1 MQVVSSPS
9 YGQVLV
15 YKCKWECK
23 CCTSASGRA
32 SASAGPCAG
41 DQVQVLLQMVS
52 FPSARASSGER
63 VQVLNMVKVNL
74 CKWVAKTSGGEKER
88 VSYQQC

>member
-9 YGQVLV
+9 YGQVLLH
-15 YKCKWECK
+15 KC
-23 CCTSASGRA
+23 SAVSGRG

-63 VQVLNMVKVNL
+63 AQVLNM
-74 CKWVAKTSGGEKER
+74 CKWVASAKNSGREKER
-88 VSYQQC
+88 VSYQC

>member
-9 YGQVLV
+9 YGQVLLH
-15 YKCKWECK
+15 KC
-23 CCTSASGRA
+23 SAVSGRG

-74 CKWVAKTSGGEKER
+74 CKWVASAKTSGGEKER